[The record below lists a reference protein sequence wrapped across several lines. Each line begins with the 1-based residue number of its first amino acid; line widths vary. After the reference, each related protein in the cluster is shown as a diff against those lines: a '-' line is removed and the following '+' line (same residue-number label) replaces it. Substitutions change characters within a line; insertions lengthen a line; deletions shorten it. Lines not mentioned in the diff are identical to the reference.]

1 MIKLF
6 FVSIL
11 YSEKL
16 NANQNCNFQNR
27 NKLLFAF
34 VSISVSQFMTL
45 LNSTDY
51 LMPLQGYNV
60 KKQTFGQKDNFPS
73 LYHANLLS
81 CKLYDIWSAYCK
93 KYYLI

>member
-34 VSISVSQFMTL
+34 VSISVAQFMTL
-45 LNSTDY
+45 QNSTDY

-73 LYHANLLS
+73 LYHANLS